1 MADNPYI
8 ERLRALKP
16 HFAEMNIKRLRVFGS
31 QVRGDA
37 RPDSDIDLLV
47 DLDKPIGLV
56 EFAGL
61 KRQLEE
67 HLGKSVDLVTYRGL
81 HRALRDKIVEEARDV

>member
-1 MADNPYI
+1 MTDNPYI

-16 HFAEMNIKRLRVFGS
+16 HFADMNIKRLRVFGS
-31 QVRGDA
+31 QARGDA

-47 DLDKPIGLV
+47 DLDKPVGLI

-67 HLGKSVDLVTYRGL
+67 YIGKPVDLVTDRGL
-81 HRALRDKIVEEARDV
+81 HRALRDRIIEEAHDV